1 MNRLTQALGIA
12 VFLTGCETFLDF
24 SSRDHGTGGTGDAG
38 GGAACAPG
46 ATISCYP
53 GPEDT
58 ENVGLCRA
66 GFATCQADGSYGS
79 CEGAI
84 TPAAEDCATATD
96 EDCDGLAPP
105 CEGTLR
111 WAKDFGDG
119 TWQMGQAIAFDPAGN
134 IIVVAS
140 IASGSLDFGGGPLAG
155 PQSLAI
161 AKLDRT
167 GSHLWSRR
175 LGGGTNGFN
184 SSVLA
189 DSAGNIVIAGSF
201 QTAIDFGAGSMTSVG
216 GADIFVAKLDPGG
229 APIFA
234 KRFGDTADQR
244 ALDIAIGPDDSIYI
258 TGDIAG
264 TTDFGGGALVSAGV
278 DAFLLRLNA
287 AGDHVMSRRYGDG
300 GYQRGTGVAV
310 DTAFN
315 IALAGVFNGSI
326 DAGGATLSTAGTED
340 AFLMKLD
347 DAAQHAWSFVVG
359 PYVNEFSFYNSV
371 PRVKAGPGGRWV
383 ITAGLSALEIGG
395 PFLPSVGNADIFLV
409 GLDPMGDVMYRRQFG
424 DASEQFPMNLDIDA
438 FGNVTLVGNFGGTVD
453 FGNGPLPSLGGDF
466 FMAKFDAAGV
476 ARWSKRFGSN
486 GDQQIA
492 SAATDA
498 AGASALTGAFEGEL
512 DFGAGPLLAGSGVD
526 IFVATFDP

>member
-1 MNRLTQALGIA
+1 MNRLIQALSAA
-12 VFLTGCETFLDF
+12 VLLTGCEAFLDF
-24 SSRDHGTGGTGDAG
+24 SSRDHGAGGAGGAG

-66 GFATCQADGSYGS
+66 GLATCQPDGSYGP
-79 CEGAI
+79 CEGAV
-84 TPAAEDCATATD
+84 TPTAEDCAAATD

-140 IASGSLDFGGGPLAG
+140 IASGSLDFGGGSLQG
-155 PQSLAI
+155 PQSLAV
-161 AKLDRT
+161 AKLDRM
-167 GSHLWSRR
+167 GAHLWSRR
-175 LGGGTNGFN
+175 LGGGTTGFN
-184 SSVLA
+184 TSVRS
-189 DSAGNIVIAGSF
+189 DSAGNIVITGSF
-201 QTAIDFGAGSMTSVG
+201 QTTIDFGAGPMTSAG

-244 ALDIAIGPDDSIYI
+244 ALDMAIGPDDSIYV
-258 TGDIAG
+258 TGEIAG
-264 TTDFGGGALVSAGV
+264 TTDFGGGPLVSAGV
-278 DAFLLRLNA
+278 DAFLLRLSA
-287 AGDHVMSRRYGDG
+287 VGDHVMSRRYGDDG
-300 GYQRGTGVAV
+300 FQRGTGVAV
-310 DTAFN
+310 DDAFN
-315 IALAGVFNGSI
+315 VALAGVFNGSI
-326 DAGGATLSTAGTED
+326 DAGGATLSTAGAED

-347 DAAQHAWSFVVG
+347 GTAQHIWSFVVG
-359 PYVNEFSFYNSV
+359 PYVNEFSFYNAV

-383 ITAGLSALEIGG
+383 IAAGLTALELGG
-395 PFLPSVGNADIFLV
+395 MSLPSAGNADVFLA
-409 GLDPMGDVMYRRQFG
+409 GLDSTGDVLYRRRFG
-424 DASEQFPMNLDIDA
+424 DASEQFPMNLDVDT
-438 FGNVTLVGNFGGTVD
+438 FGNITMVGNFGGTID

-466 FMAKFDAAGV
+466 FMVKFDAAGV

-492 SAATDA
+492 AVATDA
-498 AGASALTGAFEGEL
+498 AGTSALTGAFEGEL